1 MPRGTATLQEVEAK
15 YGGVEGFAN
24 WNPTTDDRKDY
35 FKQPHAKSLEGKFNE
50 IIKKTAE
57 YFKVVPFIIDK
68 PISSYSAAMSYSEDI
83 GKFSTR

>member
-35 FKQPHAKSLEGKFNE
+35 FK
-50 IIKKTAE
+50 
-57 YFKVVPFIIDK
+57 
-68 PISSYSAAMSYSEDI
+68 
-83 GKFSTR
+83 